1 MADNEEPEL
10 TPEKD
15 IVVTKYKMTGDM
27 VNGKRIFTLLVMESL
42 PKNLLQSCHGFSRK
56 TRGML
61 DCRPCPLWNSRGSRW
76 SQSVAGN

>member
-27 VNGKRIFTLLVMESL
+27 VNGKTIFTLLVM
-42 PKNLLQSCHGFSRK
+42 
-56 TRGML
+56 
-61 DCRPCPLWNSRGSRW
+61 
-76 SQSVAGN
+76 